1 MRRTG
6 WTGIA
11 GRARTAVFS
20 REGLRG
26 GARPHSKI
34 RKGVLKM
41 RLSQNIAGLRHAAG
55 WSQEELA
62 ARLDVTRQSVSKWE
76 SGQSV
81 PDAERLV
88 KLSELFGVSVDFLL
102 KGDGPPAGDA
112 PTAAFAARLVTA
124 GEAADYLALRGR
136 AAGRIAAGTCLC
148 ILSPVCLLLLAAMSD
163 AGGGARAQSAVD
175 YTEEARNGKLD
186 PVFARGPE
194 IRLVVDI
201 LARRRKNNPILVGD
215 PGVGKTAVVEGL
227 ALKIVEGHVPDS
239 LKGVRIVGLDMGR
252 LQAGAS
258 VKGEFERRLKAVI
271 DEVKSAPV
279 PTVLFI
285 DEAHT
290 LVGSGNTPGSG
301 DGANLLKPALA
312 RGEMRTIAA
321 TTWSEYKKYFEKDAA
336 LARRFQPVKLGEPS
350 LADTVTILRGIV
362 PHYEK
367 AHQVYV
373 RDDAVI
379 RTAELAGRYITGRQ
393 LPDKAIDVLDTA
405 CARVKVSLGAKPPI
419 LETLEEELATLR
431 RELDALERDRCK
443 GVAARCPEDGATRHA
458 ALQQR
463 CAELAARA
471 EDLEAQWRR
480 ELDMVEAILKQRAVE
495 HASEAAANEDG
506 QSEAAAQAPE
516 TETRTAAEEDQ
527 SISSVVLGEE
537 LRKIQNGA
545 PLVFHEVSPE
555 LVTGIVSEWTGIP
568 SGKLDGAGDAALSHL
583 GTSLR
588 ERIKGQDQAL
598 EIIEKTILSA
608 HAGLNSPTQPTGIFL
623 LVGPSGVGKT
633 ETALAVADALF
644 GGERLLISINMSEF
658 QEKHTISRLIGS
670 PPGYVGYGEGGRLT
684 EAVRRQPYSAVLFDE
699 VEKAHPDILHLFY
712 QMFDKGVLADGE
724 GREVDFRNTLIFL
737 TSNLGSDIVAALC
750 EEEEDP
756 DIATLRAALHP
767 VLTQAFRPAL
777 LGRMTVVPYAAINKD
792 TLRELTAMKLEH
804 VGRRLMERHRIPL
817 LWDEAVADNIAA
829 SCDAVDTG
837 ARNIDH
843 IINAHLLPGIAA
855 ALLSSLLEE
864 KNAPR
869 GPRVSLD
876 AANGAFNCAP
886 EARP

>member
-1 MRRTG
+1 M
-6 WTGIA
+6 
-11 GRARTAVFS
+11 
-20 REGLRG
+20 
-26 GARPHSKI
+26 
-34 RKGVLKM
+34 
-41 RLSQNIAGLRHAAG
+41 
-55 WSQEELA
+55 
-62 ARLDVTRQSVSKWE
+62 
-76 SGQSV
+76 
-81 PDAERLV
+81 
-88 KLSELFGVSVDFLL
+88 
-102 KGDGPPAGDA
+102 
-112 PTAAFAARLVTA
+112 
-124 GEAADYLALRGR
+124 
-136 AAGRIAAGTCLC
+136 
-148 ILSPVCLLLLAAMSD
+148 
-163 AGGGARAQSAVD
+163 
-175 YTEEARNGKLD
+175 
-186 PVFARGPE
+186 
-194 IRLVVDI
+194 
-201 LARRRKNNPILVGD
+201 
-215 PGVGKTAVVEGL
+215 
-227 ALKIVEGHVPDS
+227 
-239 LKGVRIVGLDMGR
+239 
-252 LQAGAS
+252 
-258 VKGEFERRLKAVI
+258 
-271 DEVKSAPV
+271 
-279 PTVLFI
+279 
-285 DEAHT
+285 
-290 LVGSGNTPGSG
+290 
-301 DGANLLKPALA
+301 
-312 RGEMRTIAA
+312 
-321 TTWSEYKKYFEKDAA
+321 
-336 LARRFQPVKLGEPS
+336 
-350 LADTVTILRGIV
+350 
-362 PHYEK
+362 
-367 AHQVYV
+367 
-373 RDDAVI
+373 
-379 RTAELAGRYITGRQ
+379 
-393 LPDKAIDVLDTA
+393 LDTA
-405 CARVKVSLGAKPPI
+405 CARVKVSLGAKPPV
-419 LETLEEELATLR
+419 LEALEEELATLR

-463 CAELAARA
+463 CAELAVRA

-480 ELDMVEAILKQRAVE
+480 ELDLVEAILKQRAVE
-495 HASEAAANEDG
+495 HAGEAAANEGG
-506 QSEAAAQAPE
+506 QSEAVQTPE
-516 TETRTAAEEDQ
+516 TETRTATEEDQ
-527 SISSVVLGEE
+527 SVSSAVLGEE

-583 GTSLR
+583 GASLR

-699 VEKAHPDILHLFY
+699 VEKAHPDVLHLFY

-750 EEEEDP
+750 EEEEKP
-756 DIATLRAALHP
+756 DIATLCAALHP

-869 GPRVSLD
+869 GLRVSLD
-876 AANGAFNCAP
+876 ASNGAFNCAL